1 MKCYIIKW
9 ETASLNNVLSNEHK
23 ARLMDESK
31 QLFVSI
37 IFGAI
42 GFYNEANTLESCSI
56 LTYSQSIAG
65 LYTQRGQKDAV

>member
-9 ETASLNNVLSNEHK
+9 EYTSLNNVLSNEHK
-23 ARLMDESK
+23 AMDESK

-42 GFYNEANTLESCSI
+42 GFYNEANTLEYSSI
-56 LTYSQSIAG
+56 LIYSQSIAR
-65 LYTQRGQKDAV
+65 LYTQRVRQDAI